1 MNKRAMSTEEIIRF
15 VIEKIDLNSKDM
27 NAIVITVL
35 IGVFLF
41 QGYKS
46 INNAYIEELF
56 MKRKEREINI
66 WSKCIFLTLL
76 LLAENMILIVENSS
90 LIIELIFSAIGIVGY
105 FVYDRL
111 VTKTERYIQKL
122 SELNSHYKEIR
133 QIFFWIMII
142 SITPFCISLLCAVR
156 SDISIYICVLFAS
169 IIETFLICLSMPDMI
184 KRNSSLYFIEGSN
197 RIYIYK
203 KLDAQTILCGDN
215 PQMNKTKKYMFVN
228 YDKLKDK
235 EIYNVQYRALSEAR
249 KKELKDT
256 YKELKTKENTK
267 LLIDCIKFKLHINKK
282 DK

>member
-1 MNKRAMSTEEIIRF
+1 
-15 VIEKIDLNSKDM
+15 
-27 NAIVITVL
+27 
-35 IGVFLF
+35 
-41 QGYKS
+41 
-46 INNAYIEELF
+46 
-56 MKRKEREINI
+56 
-66 WSKCIFLTLL
+66 
-76 LLAENMILIVENSS
+76 
-90 LIIELIFSAIGIVGY
+90 
-105 FVYDRL
+105 
-111 VTKTERYIQKL
+111 
-122 SELNSHYKEIR
+122 
-133 QIFFWIMII
+133 
-142 SITPFCISLLCAVR
+142 
-156 SDISIYICVLFAS
+156 
-169 IIETFLICLSMPDMI
+169 MPDMI
-184 KRNSSLYFIEGSN
+184 KMNSSLYFIEGSN